1 MGIFG
6 CSHKDIK
13 DFPNDLN
20 LPIKE
25 CCNCGQLFL
34 IETIKKMTKI
44 SISDLEKYRKKK
56 ENEKKK

>member
-6 CSHKDIK
+6 CSHKEIK

-25 CCNCGQLFL
+25 CCSCRQLFL
-34 IETIKKMTKI
+34 VETVKKLTKI
-44 SISDLEKYRKKK
+44 KLSDLEKYRNSKKK
-56 ENEKKK
+56 